1 MRTDSDCLV
10 GCRTRRGRLGFVA
23 VTVAILM
30 TTVVVL
36 PTQAGYIVTLEQVGS
51 NVVAIGT
58 GAIDLSGLTLYGTGG
73 GSLAYV
79 APISGN
85 IFIGPEPFEAADTYT
100 GFTGPTSFGG
110 GGVTLAS
117 TGSGDRVGMQAN
129 VGVLFVPH
137 NYVSNTPLLSSST
150 WNNVTLSSLG
160 ATPGTYVWSWGN
172 GSNQDFTL
180 QVGAVPEPGTLFLL
194 ALGVLMLIVVK
205 LRRLSFNAP
214 VSPS

>member
-36 PTQAGYIVTLEQVGS
+36 PTQAGYVVTLEQVGF
-51 NVVAIGT
+51 NVVATGT
-58 GAIDLSGLTLYGTGG
+58 GAIDLSGLTFNGTGG

-110 GGVTLAS
+110 GGVKPGFHAPS
-117 TGSGDRVGMQAN
+117 WSRARAGD
-129 VGVLFVPH
+129 FI
-137 NYVSNTPLLSSST
+137 SSRLGRSDVDRRQT
-150 WNNVTLSSLG
+150 SS
-160 ATPGTYVWSWGN
+160 
-172 GSNQDFTL
+172 
-180 QVGAVPEPGTLFLL
+180 AV
-194 ALGVLMLIVVK
+194 I
-205 LRRLSFNAP
+205 
-214 VSPS
+214 

>member
-1 MRTDSDCLV
+1 MRADSDCLV
-10 GCRTRRGRLGFVA
+10 GCRIRRGRLGFVA

-51 NVVAIGT
+51 NVVATGT
-58 GAIDLSGLTLYGTGG
+58 GAIDLSGLTFFGVGS
-73 GSLAYV
+73 SLAFV

-85 IFIGPEPFEAADTYT
+85 IFTGPEPPEVCDDYT
-100 GFTGPTSFGG
+100 GVTGPTSFGG

-117 TGSGDRVGMQAN
+117 SGSGDRVGMQPN
-129 VGVLFVPH
+129 VGTLFVPH

-172 GSNQDFTL
+172 GSNQDCTL

-205 LRRLSFNAP
+205 LRRLSSNAP